1 MIKNKE
7 LLMGNEAIAMAAI
20 DSGVSFVSGYPGTPS
35 TEILETII
43 KANIKNVYSE
53 WSVNEK
59 VAFEFAAGASIS
71 GYRSLVTMK
80 QVGLNVC
87 SDAVMNLSYIGT
99 KGGLVIVVADD
110 PGPMSSQTEQDTRN
124 FAYFSKLPLF
134 DPSSVQ
140 EAYSMTK
147 EAFKVSEY
155 FNTPVI
161 LRTTTRISHS
171 YSGVHRQKN
180 KLSSVRK
187 CFEKS
192 NKWISFPELSYEN
205 HKKIEKRFK
214 LIENFFE
221 GYSYYESYGEGKI
234 LFITS
239 GINYEYLK
247 EAITY
252 LDLPKEKYILLKAA
266 TIPIPETIISEVLK
280 TIDKIIVIEELDYVI
295 EKYLYYLLGKL
306 SIGNKPIFGK
316 LSGHI
321 KIAGENTI
329 DDIIKLLKKIYSIE
343 DTLYPSN
350 DVILSD
356 EKSVNLCAG
365 CPHRASFYIVKQAMK
380 NKKTIF
386 CGDIGCY
393 TLGKFEPLNMIDTCL
408 CMGASI
414 TMGLSMQMTNP
425 KDIVI
430 SFIGDSTFF
439 HSGIQ
444 GIING
449 IANEQNLTIVIL
461 DNGCIA
467 MTGGQSTPEFNGISS
482 GIPIENVLKG
492 IGVEVIKTL
501 SPFDFNK
508 SIKVIKQVVELK
520 GIKVV
525 IFRSPCILNE
535 TIKKTIV
542 IDKMKCNKCKSCIS
556 QIGCPALKEVYDS
569 VEVDI
574 EKCNGCGL
582 CLNVCNND
590 AIFVQEKLNE

>member
-1 MIKNKE
+1 MNKE
-7 LLMGNEAIAMAAI
+7 LLMGNEAIALAAI
-20 DSGVSFVSGYPGTPS
+20 DAGVSFVSGYPGTPS

-43 KANIKNVYSE
+43 KAKKNIYSE

-59 VAFEFAAGASIS
+59 VAFEFATGASIS

-99 KGGLVIVVADD
+99 KGGLVLVVADD
-110 PGPMSSQTEQDTRN
+110 PGPISSQTEQDTRN

-140 EAYSMTK
+140 EAYLMTK
-147 EAFKVSEY
+147 EAFEVSEY

-171 YSGVHRQKN
+171 YSGVHREKG

-187 CFEKS
+187 GFEKGD
-192 NKWISFPELSYEN
+192 KWISFPDLSYKN

-214 LIENFFE
+214 IIEKFFE
-221 GYSYYESYGEGKI
+221 HSSYYEPYGEGNI

-247 EAITY
+247 EAIRY
-252 LDLPKEKYILLKAA
+252 LDLRKEEYIILKAA
-266 TIPIPETIISEVLK
+266 TIPTPENIILK
-280 TIDKIIVIEELDYVI
+280 MLKKIDKIIVIEELDYVI
-295 EKYLYYLLGKL
+295 EKYLYYLFGKL
-306 SIGNKPIFGK
+306 SISNISILGK

-329 DDIIKLLKKIYSIE
+329 DEIIELLKNIYSIE
-343 DTLYPSN
+343 DKIYPS
-350 DVILSD
+350 SD
-356 EKSVNLCAG
+356 IVLAEKNQVNLCAG
-365 CPHRASFYIVKQAMK
+365 CPHRASFYIIKQAMK
-380 NKKTIF
+380 NKRTIF

-393 TLGKFEPLNMIDTCL
+393 TLGKMEPLKMIDTCL

-414 TMGLSMQMTNP
+414 TMGLGIQMANP
-425 KDIVI
+425 EDIVI

-439 HSGIQ
+439 HTGIQ

-449 IANEQNLTIVIL
+449 IANRKNLIIIIL
-461 DNGCIA
+461 DNCSTA
-467 MTGGQSTPEFNGISS
+467 MTGGQPTPEVNRFSS

-492 IGVEVIKTL
+492 IGVEIIKTL
-501 SPFDFNK
+501 SPLDFNN
-508 SIKVIKQVVELK
+508 SIKVIKQIVELK

-525 IFRSPCILNE
+525 IFRSPCILNAK
-535 TIKKTIV
+535 IKKNIA
-542 IDKMKCNKCKSCIS
+542 IDKRKCNDCKYCIY
-556 QIGCPALKEVYDS
+556 QIGCPALKENCNS
-569 VEVDI
+569 I
-574 EKCNGCGL
+574 EIDMKSCNGCGL
-582 CLNVCNND
+582 CLNVCKKD
-590 AIFVQEKLNE
+590 AIFIQEDIR